1 MAEPLSSEPLA
12 GAPGPGG
19 DDATGPSAAR
29 PPGSRSAAQLLRS
42 LAPFLGRYRSRVVL
56 ALLALLVA
64 AGSTLAVPVAFRHLI
79 DLGFSG
85 GEIARHPGQV
95 NLVFIG
101 LFALSV
107 VLALGTALRFYMVT
121 WLGERVTADMREA
134 VYRQVLIQ
142 DPGFFETLKTGE
154 VLSRLN
160 TDTTLIQTLVG
171 TSLSLGL
178 RNLVLFIGG
187 LTMMIITSPRLALM
201 IVALLAAVVIP
212 IILFGRRVRKLSRA
226 SQDRLADTSALA
238 GEILNAMQVVQ
249 SFVREPFESGRYAAS
264 TQEAFATARRR
275 FRARSL
281 LVAVAIVLSFGAI
294 VFVLWLGAHAVIAGT
309 MTAGLLMQFI
319 LYAGLVAGSVGAIAE
334 VLGDVQRAA
343 GATERLVELMQAR
356 PGIEGGAQ
364 RVDLASLAP
373 GGPSAISF
381 GALAFHYPSR
391 PGQWALED
399 FSLDIRAG
407 ETVALVGASGSGKS
421 TVFQLLQRFYD
432 PQKGSIRVGGIA
444 LRDWDLAA
452 LREQIGVV
460 AQDNTVFSAD
470 AMANIRYGRL
480 QASDEQVMVA
490 ARAAQA
496 HDFIMALPQGYQT
509 FLGERGVRLSG
520 GQRQRIAIARALLK
534 NPPILLL
541 DEATSAL
548 DTESERAVQ
557 LALETAMQGRT
568 TLVIAHRLA
577 TVVKADRIVVLD
589 KGRIIETGT
598 HRELLQRNQTYA
610 RLAALQEL

>member
-1 MAEPLSSEPLA
+1 LSQPLP
-12 GAPGPGG
+12 
-19 DDATGPSAAR
+19 DATPDK
-29 PPGSRSAAQLLRS
+29 RSALHLMRS
-42 LAPFLGRYRSRVVL
+42 LAPFLTPYRSRVAL
-56 ALLALLVA
+56 ALIALLLA
-64 AGSTLAVPVAFRHLI
+64 AASTLSVPVAFRYLI

-85 GEIARHPGQV
+85 GEIVKHPGKV
-95 NLVFIG
+95 NMVFLG
-101 LFALSV
+101 LFGLSI

-134 VYRQVLIQ
+134 VYQQVLIQ
-142 DPGFFETLKTGE
+142 DPKFFETLKTGE

-178 RNLVLFIGG
+178 RNLVLFVGG
-187 LTMMIITSPRLALM
+187 LVMMIFTSPKLALL
-201 IVALLAAVVIP
+201 IVVLLAVVVAP
-212 IILFGRRVRKLSRA
+212 IIMFGRRVRKLSRA

-249 SFVREPFESGRYAAS
+249 SFVREPFEGRRYAES
-264 TQEAFATARRR
+264 TQDAFNTARRR
-275 FRARSL
+275 FRARSI
-281 LVAVAIVLSFGAI
+281 LVAIAIVLSFGAI
-294 VFVLWLGAHAVIAGT
+294 VFVLWLGAHAVIEGT

-334 VLGDVQRAA
+334 VLGDIQRAA
-343 GATERLVELMQAR
+343 GATERLMELMQTR
-356 PGIEGGAQ
+356 PGIVSGKK
-364 RVDLASLAP
+364 RSDLSLLSRH
-373 GGPSAISF
+373 GVE
-381 GALAFHYPSR
+381 ALTFHQVSFHYPSR
-391 PGQWALED
+391 PLQK
-399 FSLDIRAG
+399 SLDHFTLSVKAG

-432 PQKGSIRVGGIA
+432 PQEGSIQAAGIE
-444 LRDWDLAA
+444 LSDWDLAA
-452 LREQIGVV
+452 LRQQIGVV

-470 AMANIRYGRL
+470 ALTNIRYGRL
-480 QASDEQVMVA
+480 DASDAEVKA
-490 ARAAQA
+490 AAQAAQA
-496 HDFIMALPQGYQT
+496 HEFIMALPQGYQT

-557 LALETAMQGRT
+557 LALETAMAGRT

-577 TVVKADRIVVLD
+577 TVVKADRIIVMD
-589 KGRIIETGT
+589 KGRIIESGT
-598 HRELLQRNQTYA
+598 HSELLQRNQTYA

>member
-1 MAEPLSSEPLA
+1 VSIATPETPSEASLVKRKVP
-12 GAPGPGG
+12 
-19 DDATGPSAAR
+19 
-29 PPGSRSAAQLLRS
+29 QLLRS
-42 LAPFLGRYRSRVVL
+42 LAPFLLRYRSRVLL
-56 ALLALLVA
+56 ALGALLVA
-64 AGSTLAVPVAFRHLI
+64 AASTLTVPVAFRYLI

-85 GEIARHPGQV
+85 GEIAKHPAQV

-101 LFALSV
+101 LFALSI

-134 VYRQVLIQ
+134 VYQQVLIQ
-142 DPGFFETLKTGE
+142 DPKFFETLKTGE

-178 RNLVLFIGG
+178 RNLVLFSGG
-187 LTMMIITSPRLALM
+187 LVMLLVTSVKLASL
-201 IVALLAAVVIP
+201 IVLLLAVVVFP
-212 IILFGRRVRKLSRA
+212 IIMFGRRVRKLSRA

-249 SFVREPFESGRYAAS
+249 SFVREPFEGQRYVAS
-264 TQEAFATARRR
+264 TDEAFVTARRR
-275 FRARSL
+275 FRARSV
-281 LVAVAIVLSFGAI
+281 LVAVAIILSFGAI
-294 VFVLWLGAHAVIAGT
+294 VFVLWLGAHAVIEGT

-334 VLGDVQRAA
+334 VLGDIQRAA
-343 GATERLVELMQAR
+343 GATERLLELMQTQ
-356 PGIEGGAQ
+356 PGIASGTQHSDLSLLSRHGVEAITFHK
-364 RVDLASLAP
+364 VD
-373 GGPSAISF
+373 F
-381 GALAFHYPSR
+381 NYPSR
-391 PGQWALED
+391 PLQKALES
-399 FSLDIRAG
+399 FSLSVMAG

-432 PQKGSIRVGGIA
+432 PQAGSIQAAGIE

-452 LREQIGVV
+452 LRKQIGVV

-480 QASDEQVMVA
+480 DASDLDVMA
-490 ARAAQA
+490 AAKAAQA
-496 HDFIMALPQGYQT
+496 HDFIMALPQGYAT

-557 LALETAMQGRT
+557 LALETAMAGRT

-577 TVVKADRIVVLD
+577 TVVKADRIIVMD
-589 KGRIIETGT
+589 KGRIIESGT
-598 HRELLQRNQTYA
+598 HTELVQKNQTYA

>member
-1 MAEPLSSEPLA
+1 MSIVSPESPLEA
-12 GAPGPGG
+12 APEKRT
-19 DDATGPSAAR
+19 AL
-29 PPGSRSAAQLLRS
+29 QLMRS
-42 LAPFLGRYRSRVVL
+42 LAPFLMRYRSRVLL
-56 ALLALLVA
+56 ALFALLVA
-64 AGSTLAVPVAFRHLI
+64 AASTLSVPVAFRYLI

-85 GEIARHPGQV
+85 GEIAKHPGQV
-95 NLVFIG
+95 NLVFVG
-101 LFALSV
+101 LFGLSV

-134 VYRQVLIQ
+134 VYQQVLIQ
-142 DPGFFETLKTGE
+142 DPKFFETLKTGE

-178 RNLVLFIGG
+178 RNLVLFTGG
-187 LTMMIITSPRLALM
+187 LVMLLVTSVKLASL
-201 IVALLAAVVIP
+201 IVLLLAVVVFP
-212 IILFGRRVRKLSRA
+212 IIMFGRRVRKLSRA

-238 GEILNAMQVVQ
+238 GEVLNAMQVVQ
-249 SFVREPFESGRYAAS
+249 SFVREPFEGKRYVDS
-264 TQEAFATARRR
+264 TQESFATARRR
-275 FRARSL
+275 FRARSI
-281 LVAVAIVLSFGAI
+281 LVAVAIILSFGAI
-294 VFVLWLGAHAVIAGT
+294 VFVLWLGAQAVIEGT

-334 VLGDVQRAA
+334 VLGDIQRAA
-343 GATERLVELMQAR
+343 GATERLMELMQTQPAIAS
-356 PGIEGGAQ
+356 GSQ
-364 RVDLASLAP
+364 RSDLSLLSRHGVEAITFHAVD
-373 GGPSAISF
+373 
-381 GALAFHYPSR
+381 FHYPSR
-391 PGQWALED
+391 PLQRSLES
-399 FSLDIRAG
+399 FSLSVMAG

-432 PQKGSIRVGGIA
+432 PQAGSIQAAGIE

-452 LREQIGVV
+452 LRKQIGVV

-480 QASDEQVMVA
+480 DASDVEVMA
-490 ARAAQA
+490 AAQAAQA
-496 HDFIMALPQGYQT
+496 HEFIMALPQRYQT

-557 LALETAMQGRT
+557 LALETAMAGRT

-577 TVVKADRIVVLD
+577 TVVKADRIIVMD
-589 KGRIIETGT
+589 KGRIIESGT
-598 HRELLQRNQTYA
+598 HVDLLQKNQTYA

>member
-1 MAEPLSSEPLA
+1 LQAVFGKSLEL
-12 GAPGPGG
+12 GAPSQGPYVS
-19 DDATGPSAAR
+19 T
-29 PPGSRSAAQLLRS
+29 PPPDKRSSAQLMRS
-42 LAPFLGRYRSRVVL
+42 LAPFLMRYRSRVLL
-56 ALLALLVA
+56 ALAALLVA
-64 AGSTLAVPVAFRHLI
+64 AASTLTVPIAFRYLI

-85 GEIARHPGQV
+85 GELAKHPGQV
-95 NLVFIG
+95 NLVFVG
-101 LFALSV
+101 LFGLSI

-134 VYRQVLIQ
+134 VYQQVLIQ
-142 DPGFFETLKTGE
+142 DPKFFETLKTGE

-178 RNLVLFIGG
+178 RNLVLFAGG
-187 LTMMIITSPRLALM
+187 LVMLLITSVKLASL
-201 IVALLAAVVIP
+201 IVLLLAVVVAP
-212 IILFGRRVRKLSRA
+212 IIMFGRRVRKLSRA

-249 SFVREPFESGRYAAS
+249 SFVREPFEGRRYVES
-264 TQEAFATARRR
+264 TQDAFDTARRR
-275 FRARSL
+275 FRARSM
-281 LVAVAIVLSFGAI
+281 LVAIAIVLSFGAI

-334 VLGDVQRAA
+334 VLGDIQRAA
-343 GATERLVELMQAR
+343 GATERLLELMHTR
-356 PGIEGGAQ
+356 PGIISGHQRAEIAQ
-364 RVDLASLAP
+364 LSRHGVE
-373 GGPSAISF
+373 AITFSNVSF
-381 GALAFHYPSR
+381 NYPSR
-391 PGQWALED
+391 PLQKALEG
-399 FSLDIRAG
+399 FSLTVKAG

-432 PQKGSIRVGGIA
+432 PQQGSIQAAGIA
-444 LRDWDLAA
+444 LPDWDLTA
-452 LREQIGVV
+452 LRQQIGVV

-480 QASDEQVMVA
+480 DASDADVMA
-490 ARAAQA
+490 AAMAAQA
-496 HDFIMALPQGYQT
+496 HEFILALPQGYQT

-557 LALETAMQGRT
+557 LALETAMAGRT

-577 TVVKADRIVVLD
+577 TVVKADRIIVMD
-589 KGRIIETGT
+589 KGQIIESGT
-598 HRELLQRNQTYA
+598 HSELLQRNQTYA

>member
-1 MAEPLSSEPLA
+1 MSIVSPESPLEA
-12 GAPGPGG
+12 APEKRT
-19 DDATGPSAAR
+19 AL
-29 PPGSRSAAQLLRS
+29 QLMRS
-42 LAPFLGRYRSRVVL
+42 LAPFLMRYRSRVLL
-56 ALLALLVA
+56 ALFALLVA
-64 AGSTLAVPVAFRHLI
+64 AASTLSVPVAFRYLI

-85 GEIARHPGQV
+85 GEIAKHPGQV
-95 NLVFIG
+95 NLVFVG
-101 LFALSV
+101 LFGLSV

-134 VYRQVLIQ
+134 VYQQVLIQ
-142 DPGFFETLKTGE
+142 DPKFFETLKTGE

-178 RNLVLFIGG
+178 RNLVLFTGG
-187 LTMMIITSPRLALM
+187 LVMLLVTSVKLASL
-201 IVALLAAVVIP
+201 IVLLLAVVVFP
-212 IILFGRRVRKLSRA
+212 IIMFGRRVRKLSRA

-238 GEILNAMQVVQ
+238 GEVLNAMQVVQ
-249 SFVREPFESGRYAAS
+249 SFVREPFEGKRYVDS
-264 TQEAFATARRR
+264 TQESFATARRR
-275 FRARSL
+275 FRARSI
-281 LVAVAIVLSFGAI
+281 LVAVAIILSFGAI
-294 VFVLWLGAHAVIAGT
+294 VFVLWLGAQAVIEGT

-334 VLGDVQRAA
+334 VLGDIQRAA
-343 GATERLVELMQAR
+343 GATERLMELMQTQPAIAS
-356 PGIEGGAQ
+356 GSQ
-364 RVDLASLAP
+364 RSDLSLLSRHGVEAITFHAVD
-373 GGPSAISF
+373 
-381 GALAFHYPSR
+381 FHYPSR
-391 PGQWALED
+391 PLQRSLES
-399 FSLDIRAG
+399 FSLSVMAG

-432 PQKGSIRVGGIA
+432 PQAGSIQAAGIE

-452 LREQIGVV
+452 LRKQIGVV

-480 QASDEQVMVA
+480 DASDVEVMA
-490 ARAAQA
+490 AAQAAQA
-496 HDFIMALPQGYQT
+496 HEFIMALPQGYQT

-557 LALETAMQGRT
+557 LALETAMAGRT

-577 TVVKADRIVVLD
+577 TVVKADRIIVMD
-589 KGRIIETGT
+589 KGRIIESGT
-598 HRELLQRNQTYA
+598 HVDLLQKNQTYA

>member
-1 MAEPLSSEPLA
+1 M
-12 GAPGPGG
+12 
-19 DDATGPSAAR
+19 
-29 PPGSRSAAQLLRS
+29 
-42 LAPFLGRYRSRVVL
+42 RYRSRVLL
-56 ALLALLVA
+56 ALGALLVA
-64 AGSTLAVPVAFRHLI
+64 AVSTLSVPVAFRYLI

-85 GEIARHPGQV
+85 GEIAKHPGQV

-101 LFALSV
+101 LFALSI

-134 VYRQVLIQ
+134 VYQQVLIQ
-142 DPGFFETLKTGE
+142 DPKFFETLKTGE

-178 RNLVLFIGG
+178 RNLVLFAGG
-187 LTMMIITSPRLALM
+187 LVMLLVTSVKLASL
-201 IVALLAAVVIP
+201 IVLLLAAVVFP
-212 IILFGRRVRKLSRA
+212 IIMFGRRVRKLSRA

-249 SFVREPFESGRYAAS
+249 SFVREPFEGKRYVDS
-264 TQEAFATARRR
+264 TQEAFTTARRR
-275 FRARSL
+275 FRARSI

-309 MTAGLLMQFI
+309 MSAGLLMQFI

-334 VLGDVQRAA
+334 VLGDIQRAA
-343 GATERLVELMQAR
+343 GATERLLELMQTK
-356 PGIEGGAQ
+356 PGIASGTQ
-364 RVDLASLAP
+364 RSDLSLLSRH
-373 GGPSAISF
+373 GVEAIT
-381 GALAFHYPSR
+381 FHEVGFNYPSR
-391 PGQWALED
+391 PLQKALES
-399 FSLDIRAG
+399 FSLSVMAG

-432 PQKGSIRVGGIA
+432 PQVGSIQAAGIE

-452 LREQIGVV
+452 LRQQIGVV
-460 AQDNTVFSAD
+460 AQDNTVFSAN

-480 QASDEQVMVA
+480 DASDTEVMA
-490 ARAAQA
+490 AAKAAQA
-496 HDFIMALPQGYQT
+496 HEFIMALPQGYET

-557 LALETAMQGRT
+557 LALETAMAGRT

-577 TVVKADRIVVLD
+577 TVVKADRIIVMD
-589 KGRIIETGT
+589 KGRIIESGT
-598 HRELLQRNQTYA
+598 HTELLQRNQTYA

>member
-1 MAEPLSSEPLA
+1 MSIVIPDSPLEAVPEKRTAL
-12 GAPGPGG
+12 
-19 DDATGPSAAR
+19 
-29 PPGSRSAAQLLRS
+29 QLLRS
-42 LAPFLGRYRSRVVL
+42 LAPFLMRYRSRVLL
-56 ALLALLVA
+56 ALFALLVA
-64 AGSTLAVPVAFRHLI
+64 AASTLSVPVAFRYLI

-85 GEIARHPGQV
+85 GEIAKHPGQV

-101 LFALSV
+101 LFGLSV
-107 VLALGTALRFYMVT
+107 VLALGTALRFYWVT

-134 VYRQVLIQ
+134 VYQQVLIQ
-142 DPGFFETLKTGE
+142 DPKFFETLKTGE

-178 RNLVLFIGG
+178 RNLVLFAGG
-187 LTMMIITSPRLALM
+187 LVMLLVTSVKLASL
-201 IVALLAAVVIP
+201 IVLLLAVVVFP
-212 IILFGRRVRKLSRA
+212 IIMFGRRVRKLSRA

-249 SFVREPFESGRYAAS
+249 SFVREPFEGKRYVDS

-275 FRARSL
+275 FRARSI
-281 LVAVAIVLSFGAI
+281 LVAVAIILSFGAI
-294 VFVLWLGAHAVIAGT
+294 VFVLWLGAQAVIEGT

-334 VLGDVQRAA
+334 VLGDIQRAA
-343 GATERLVELMQAR
+343 GATERLMELMQTQ
-356 PGIEGGAQ
+356 PGIASGSQ
-364 RVDLASLAP
+364 RSDLSSLSRHGVEAMTFHQVD
-373 GGPSAISF
+373 
-381 GALAFHYPSR
+381 FHYPSR
-391 PGQWALED
+391 PLQKALES
-399 FSLDIRAG
+399 FSLSVMAG

-432 PQKGSIRVGGIA
+432 PQAGSIQAAGIE

-452 LREQIGVV
+452 LRKQIGVV

-480 QASDEQVMVA
+480 EAGDAEVMA
-490 ARAAQA
+490 AAKAAQA
-496 HDFIMALPQGYQT
+496 HEFIMALPQGYET

-548 DTESERAVQ
+548 DIASERAVQ
-557 LALETAMQGRT
+557 LALETAMAGRT

-577 TVVKADRIVVLD
+577 TVVKADRIIVMD
-589 KGRIIETGT
+589 KGRIIESGT
-598 HRELLQRNQTYA
+598 HIELLQKNQTYA

>member
-1 MAEPLSSEPLA
+1 MSIVSPESPLEA
-12 GAPGPGG
+12 APEKRT
-19 DDATGPSAAR
+19 AL
-29 PPGSRSAAQLLRS
+29 QLMRS
-42 LAPFLGRYRSRVVL
+42 LAPFLMRYRSRVLL
-56 ALLALLVA
+56 ALFALLVA
-64 AGSTLAVPVAFRHLI
+64 AASTLSVPVAFRYLI

-85 GEIARHPGQV
+85 GEIAKHPGQI
-95 NLVFIG
+95 NLVFVG
-101 LFALSV
+101 LFGLSV

-134 VYRQVLIQ
+134 VYQQVLIQ
-142 DPGFFETLKTGE
+142 DPKFFETLKTGE

-178 RNLVLFIGG
+178 RNLVLFTGG
-187 LTMMIITSPRLALM
+187 LVMLLVTSVKLASL
-201 IVALLAAVVIP
+201 IVLLLAVVVFP
-212 IILFGRRVRKLSRA
+212 IIMFGRRVRKLSRA

-238 GEILNAMQVVQ
+238 GEVLNAMQVVQ
-249 SFVREPFESGRYAAS
+249 SFVREPFEGKRYVDS
-264 TQEAFATARRR
+264 TQESFATARRR
-275 FRARSL
+275 FRARSI
-281 LVAVAIVLSFGAI
+281 LVAVAIILSFGAI
-294 VFVLWLGAHAVIAGT
+294 VFVLWLGAQAVIEGT

-334 VLGDVQRAA
+334 VLGDIQRAA
-343 GATERLVELMQAR
+343 GATERLMELMQTQPAIAS
-356 PGIEGGAQ
+356 GSQ
-364 RVDLASLAP
+364 RSDLSLLSRHGVEAITFHAVD
-373 GGPSAISF
+373 
-381 GALAFHYPSR
+381 FHYPSR
-391 PGQWALED
+391 PLQRSLES
-399 FSLDIRAG
+399 FSLSVMAG

-432 PQKGSIRVGGIA
+432 PQAGSIQAAGIE

-452 LREQIGVV
+452 LRKQIGVV

-480 QASDEQVMVA
+480 DASDVEVMA
-490 ARAAQA
+490 AAQAAQA
-496 HDFIMALPQGYQT
+496 HEFIMALPQGYQT

-557 LALETAMQGRT
+557 LALETAMAGRT

-577 TVVKADRIVVLD
+577 TVVKADRIIVMD
-589 KGRIIETGT
+589 KGRIIESGT
-598 HRELLQRNQTYA
+598 HVDLLQKNQTYA

>member
-1 MAEPLSSEPLA
+1 M
-12 GAPGPGG
+12 
-19 DDATGPSAAR
+19 
-29 PPGSRSAAQLLRS
+29 RS
-42 LAPFLGRYRSRVVL
+42 LTPFLMRYRSRVFL
-56 ALLALLVA
+56 ALGALLVA
-64 AGSTLAVPVAFRHLI
+64 AASTLSVPVAFRYLI

-85 GEIARHPGQV
+85 GEIAKHPGQV

-101 LFALSV
+101 LFALSI

-134 VYRQVLIQ
+134 VYQQVLIQ
-142 DPGFFETLKTGE
+142 DPKFFETLKTGE

-178 RNLVLFIGG
+178 RNMVLFAGG
-187 LTMMIITSPRLALM
+187 LVMLLVTSVKLAALIVVLLAL
-201 IVALLAAVVIP
+201 VVFP

-249 SFVREPFESGRYAAS
+249 SFVREPFEGKRYGDS
-264 TQEAFATARRR
+264 TQDAFTTARKR
-275 FRARSL
+275 FRARSI

-334 VLGDVQRAA
+334 VLGDIQRAA
-343 GATERLVELMQAR
+343 GATERLMELMQTQ
-356 PGIEGGAQ
+356 PGIASGTQ
-364 RVDLASLAP
+364 RSDLSLLSRH
-373 GGPSAISF
+373 GVEAITF
-381 GALAFHYPSR
+381 HQVAFNYPSR
-391 PGQWALED
+391 PLQKALES
-399 FSLDIRAG
+399 FSLSVMAG

-432 PQKGSIRVGGIA
+432 PQSGSIQAAGIE

-452 LREQIGVV
+452 LRKQIGVV
-460 AQDNTVFSAD
+460 AQDNTVFSAN

-480 QASDEQVMVA
+480 DATDAEVMA
-490 ARAAQA
+490 AAQAAQA
-496 HDFIMALPQGYQT
+496 HEFIMALPQGYDT

-557 LALETAMQGRT
+557 LALETAMAGRT

-577 TVVKADRIVVLD
+577 TVVKADRIIVMD
-589 KGRIIETGT
+589 KGRIIESGT
-598 HRELLQRNQTYA
+598 HAELLQKNQTYA

>member
-1 MAEPLSSEPLA
+1 VSNTSPENLPAKRTAM
-12 GAPGPGG
+12 
-19 DDATGPSAAR
+19 
-29 PPGSRSAAQLLRS
+29 QLMRS
-42 LAPFLGRYRSRVVL
+42 LAPFLMRYRSRVAL
-56 ALLALLVA
+56 ALAALLVA
-64 AGSTLAVPVAFRHLI
+64 AASTLTVPVAFRYLI

-85 GEIARHPGQV
+85 GEIAKNPAQV
-95 NLVFIG
+95 NMVFIG
-101 LFALSV
+101 LFALSI

-134 VYRQVLIQ
+134 VYQQVLIQ
-142 DPGFFETLKTGE
+142 DPKFFETLKTGE

-178 RNLVLFIGG
+178 RNLVLFAGG
-187 LTMMIITSPRLALM
+187 LVMLLITSVKLASLIVLLLAL
-201 IVALLAAVVIP
+201 VVFP
-212 IILFGRRVRKLSRA
+212 IIMFGRRVRKLSRA

-249 SFVREPFESGRYAAS
+249 SFVREPFEGKRYVNS
-264 TQEAFATARRR
+264 TQDAFATARRR
-275 FRARSL
+275 FRARSI
-281 LVAVAIVLSFGAI
+281 LVAVAIILSFGAI

-334 VLGDVQRAA
+334 VLGDIQRAA
-343 GATERLVELMQAR
+343 GATERLLELMQTQ
-356 PGIEGGAQ
+356 PGIASGTQ
-364 RVDLASLAP
+364 RTDLSLLSRH
-373 GGPSAISF
+373 GVEAITFHEVSF
-381 GALAFHYPSR
+381 SYPSR
-391 PGQWALED
+391 PAQKALES
-399 FSLDIRAG
+399 FSLSVMAG

-421 TVFQLLQRFYD
+421 TVFQLMQRFYD
-432 PQKGSIRVGGIA
+432 PQAGSIQAAGIE

-452 LREQIGVV
+452 LRKQIGVV

-470 AMANIRYGRL
+470 AMSNIRYGRL
-480 QASDEQVMVA
+480 DASDAEVMA
-490 ARAAQA
+490 AAKAAQA
-496 HDFIMALPQGYQT
+496 HEFILALPQGYET

-557 LALETAMQGRT
+557 LALETAMAGRT

-577 TVVKADRIVVLD
+577 TVVKADRIIVMD
-589 KGRIIETGT
+589 KGRIIESGT
-598 HRELLQRNQTYA
+598 HAELLQKNQTYA

>member
-1 MAEPLSSEPLA
+1 M
-12 GAPGPGG
+12 
-19 DDATGPSAAR
+19 
-29 PPGSRSAAQLLRS
+29 
-42 LAPFLGRYRSRVVL
+42 RYRSRVLL
-56 ALLALLVA
+56 ALFALLVA
-64 AGSTLAVPVAFRHLI
+64 AASTLSVPVAFRYLI

-85 GEIARHPGQV
+85 GEIAKHPGQI
-95 NLVFIG
+95 NLVFVG
-101 LFALSV
+101 LFGLSV

-134 VYRQVLIQ
+134 VYQQVLIQ
-142 DPGFFETLKTGE
+142 DPKFFETLKTGE

-178 RNLVLFIGG
+178 RNLVLFTGG
-187 LTMMIITSPRLALM
+187 LVMLLVTSVKLASL
-201 IVALLAAVVIP
+201 IVLLLAVVVFP
-212 IILFGRRVRKLSRA
+212 IIMFGRRVRKLSRA

-238 GEILNAMQVVQ
+238 GEVLNAMQVVQ
-249 SFVREPFESGRYAAS
+249 SFVREPFEGKRYVDS
-264 TQEAFATARRR
+264 TQESFATARRR
-275 FRARSL
+275 FRARSI
-281 LVAVAIVLSFGAI
+281 LVAVAIILSFGAI
-294 VFVLWLGAHAVIAGT
+294 VFVLWLGAQAVIEGT

-334 VLGDVQRAA
+334 VLGDIQRAA
-343 GATERLVELMQAR
+343 GATERLMELMQTQPAIAS
-356 PGIEGGAQ
+356 GSQ
-364 RVDLASLAP
+364 RSDLSLLSRHGVEAITFHAVD
-373 GGPSAISF
+373 
-381 GALAFHYPSR
+381 FHYPSR
-391 PGQWALED
+391 PLQRSLES
-399 FSLDIRAG
+399 FSLSVMAG

-432 PQKGSIRVGGIA
+432 PQAGSIQAAGIE

-452 LREQIGVV
+452 LRKQIGVV

-480 QASDEQVMVA
+480 DASDVEVMA
-490 ARAAQA
+490 AAQAAQA
-496 HDFIMALPQGYQT
+496 HEFIMALPQGYQT

-557 LALETAMQGRT
+557 LALETAMAGRT

-577 TVVKADRIVVLD
+577 TVVKADRIIVMD
-589 KGRIIETGT
+589 KGRIIESGT
-598 HRELLQRNQTYA
+598 HVDLLQKNQTYA

>member
-1 MAEPLSSEPLA
+1 VSIATPETLSEASLVKRKVP
-12 GAPGPGG
+12 
-19 DDATGPSAAR
+19 
-29 PPGSRSAAQLLRS
+29 QLLRS
-42 LAPFLGRYRSRVVL
+42 LAPFLLRYRSRVLL
-56 ALLALLVA
+56 ALGALLVA
-64 AGSTLAVPVAFRHLI
+64 AASTLTVPVAFRYLI

-85 GEIARHPGQV
+85 GEIAKHPAQV

-101 LFALSV
+101 LFALSI

-134 VYRQVLIQ
+134 VYQQVLIQ
-142 DPGFFETLKTGE
+142 DPKFFETLKTGE

-178 RNLVLFIGG
+178 RNLVLFSGG
-187 LTMMIITSPRLALM
+187 LVMLLVTSVKLASL
-201 IVALLAAVVIP
+201 IVLLLAVVVFP
-212 IILFGRRVRKLSRA
+212 IIMFGRRVRKLSRA

-249 SFVREPFESGRYAAS
+249 SFVREPFEGQRYVAS
-264 TQEAFATARRR
+264 TDEAFVTARKR
-275 FRARSL
+275 FRARSM
-281 LVAVAIVLSFGAI
+281 LVAVAIILSFGAI
-294 VFVLWLGAHAVIAGT
+294 VFVLWLGAHAVIEGT

-334 VLGDVQRAA
+334 VLGDIQRAA
-343 GATERLVELMQAR
+343 GATERLLELMQTQ
-356 PGIEGGAQ
+356 PGIASGTQHTDLSLLSRHGVEAITFHQ
-364 RVDLASLAP
+364 VD
-373 GGPSAISF
+373 F
-381 GALAFHYPSR
+381 NYPSR
-391 PGQWALED
+391 PLQKALES
-399 FSLDIRAG
+399 FSLSVMAG

-432 PQKGSIRVGGIA
+432 PQAGSIQAAGIE

-452 LREQIGVV
+452 LRKQIGVV

-480 QASDEQVMVA
+480 EASDLDVMA
-490 ARAAQA
+490 AAKAAQA
-496 HDFIMALPQGYQT
+496 HDFIMALPQGYAT

-557 LALETAMQGRT
+557 LALETAMAGRT

-577 TVVKADRIVVLD
+577 TVVKADRIIVMD
-589 KGRIIETGT
+589 KGRIIESGT
-598 HRELLQRNQTYA
+598 HTELVQKNQTYA